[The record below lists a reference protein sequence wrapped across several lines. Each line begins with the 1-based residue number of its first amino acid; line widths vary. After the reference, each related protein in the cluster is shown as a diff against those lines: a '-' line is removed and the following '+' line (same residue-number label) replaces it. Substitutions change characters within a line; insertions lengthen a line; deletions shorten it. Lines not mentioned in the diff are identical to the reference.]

1 MTPEQIVIISSLII
15 MAEYNE
21 NQEVLDKLKQSLTD
35 SGFSVE
41 VFNEQVDKFSDSDYE
56 KALIEVAT
64 KVATNQFQLKAARK
78 RKAKEN
84 TNES

>member
-21 NQEVLDKLKQSLTD
+21 NQEVLDKLKQSLIEN
-35 SGFSVE
+35 GFTVDK
-41 VFNEQVDKFSDSDYE
+41 FNEEVDKFSDSDYE

-64 KVATNQFQLKAARK
+64 KVVTNQFQLKAPRK

-84 TNES
+84 TDES

>member
-21 NQEVLDKLKQSLTD
+21 NQEVLDKLKQSLIEN
-35 SGFSVE
+35 GFTVDK
-41 VFNEQVDKFSDSDYE
+41 FNEEVDKFSDSDYE

-64 KVATNQFQLKAARK
+64 KVATNQFQLKAPRK

-84 TNES
+84 TDES